1 MSDIGPHDLAALRR
15 DYQRG
20 GLEEGEAGT
29 DPRALFDRW
38 LEDARAGGVL
48 EANAMVLATV
58 DPDGRPSAR
67 AVLLKGVTAEGF
79 VFYTNHDSR
88 KGRALA
94 HQPRCALTFVWLDL
108 QRQVR
113 IEGVAQVLPDEVS
126 DAYFAGRPRDS
137 QLGAWAS
144 SQSSVVAGREDLSA
158 SLAAAQERF
167 GDGPVPRP
175 PYWGGYVVHP
185 ERMEFWQGR
194 HGRMH
199 DRLAFARTAEGWER
213 VRLAP

>member
-1 MSDIGPHDLAALRR
+1 MSDPRPDDLAALRR

-20 GLEEGEAGT
+20 GLLEDQAGD

-38 LEDARAGGVL
+38 FEDARAGGVL

-67 AVLLKGVTAEGF
+67 VVLLKGVTEEGF
-79 VFYTNHDSR
+79 VFYTNEDSR

-94 HQPRCALTFVWLDL
+94 HEPRCALTLVWLDL

-113 IEGVAQVLPDEVS
+113 IEGRAQPVAAEVS
-126 DAYFAGRPRDS
+126 DAYFASRPRDS

-144 SQSSVVAGREDLSA
+144 TQSSVVAGREELEA
-158 SLAAAQERF
+158 SFAAAQARF

-175 PYWGGYVVHP
+175 PYWGGYVVRP

-199 DRLAFARTAEGWER
+199 DRLAFTRAADGWGRE
-213 VRLAP
+213 RLAP

>member
-1 MSDIGPHDLAALRR
+1 MADTRPDLAALRR

-20 GLEEGEAGT
+20 GLGESEAGD

-38 LEDARAGGVL
+38 LDDARAGGVL

-58 DPDGRPSAR
+58 DPDGQPSAR
-67 AVLLKGVTAEGF
+67 AVLLKGVTEEGF

-94 HQPRCALTFVWLDL
+94 HEARCALTFVWLDL

-113 IEGVAQVLPDEVS
+113 VEGRAHPVPEEVS
-126 DAYFAGRPRDS
+126 DAYFATRPRDS

-144 SQSSVVAGREDLSA
+144 TQSSVVRGRDELEQA
-158 SLAAAQERF
+158 FEAARERF

-175 PYWGGYVVHP
+175 PYWGGYVVRP

-199 DRLAFARTAEGWER
+199 DRLAFTRAGSGWDR
-213 VRLAP
+213 GRLAP

>member
-1 MSDIGPHDLAALRR
+1 MAAQTPDELAALRR
-15 DYQRG
+15 DYQQG
-20 GLEEGEAGT
+20 GLSETEAGV
-29 DPRALFDRW
+29 DPVALFDRW
-38 LEDARAGGVL
+38 FDEARRGGVL
-48 EANAMVLATV
+48 EPNAMVLSTV

-67 AVLLKGVTAEGF
+67 AVLLKGLTDQGF

-88 KGRALA
+88 KGRDLA
-94 HQPRCALTFVWLDL
+94 GDPRCALTFTWLEV

-113 IEGVAQVLPDEVS
+113 IEGAAAPVADAVS

-144 SQSSVVAGREDLSA
+144 TQSSAVAGREELERAFESA
-158 SLAAAQERF
+158 RERF
-167 GDGPVPRP
+167 GDGPVSRP
-175 PYWGGYVVHP
+175 PYWGGYVVRP
-185 ERMEFWQGR
+185 ERIEFWQGR

-199 DRLAFARTAEGWER
+199 DRLAFARAEDAWTR

>member
-1 MSDIGPHDLAALRR
+1 MADPRPDDLAALRR

-20 GLEEGEAGT
+20 GLLEDEAGD

-38 LEDARAGGVL
+38 FEDGRTGGVL

-67 AVLLKGVTAEGF
+67 AVLLKGVVDEGF
-79 VFYTNHDSR
+79 VFYTNEDSR

-94 HQPRCALTFVWLDL
+94 HEPRCALTFVWLDL

-113 IEGVAQVLPDEVS
+113 IEGEAHPVAAEAS
-126 DAYFAGRPRDS
+126 DAYFASRPRDS

-144 SQSSVVAGREDLSA
+144 TQSSVVAGREELDA
-158 SLAAAQERF
+158 SFAAAQARF

-185 ERMEFWQGR
+185 GRMEFWQGR

-199 DRLAFARTAEGWER
+199 DRLAFTRAAGGWER
-213 VRLAP
+213 ERLAP

>member
-1 MSDIGPHDLAALRR
+1 MPDPRPDDLAALRR

-20 GLEEGEAGT
+20 GLEETDAGG

-38 LEDARAGGVL
+38 FEDARAGGVL

-67 AVLLKGVTAEGF
+67 AVLLKGVTEEGF
-79 VFYTNHDSR
+79 VFYTNEESR

-94 HQPRCALTFVWLDL
+94 HEPRCALTFVWLDL

-113 IEGVAQVLPDEVS
+113 VEGRAQPLPPEVS
-126 DAYFAGRPRDS
+126 DAYFASRPRDS

-144 SQSSVVAGREDLSA
+144 TQSSVVGGREELERSF
-158 SLAAAQERF
+158 AAAQARF

-175 PYWGGYVVHP
+175 PYWGGYVVRP

-199 DRLAFARTAEGWER
+199 DRLAFTRDGER
-213 VRLAP
+213 WQRERLAP